1 MPHYFPLFGALDIE
15 KAFLIANGHLVN
27 GIGLN
32 KILGDRTIDT
42 TVSDT
47 TIGLETAFVDVN
59 HFHKARY
66 SVQLS
71 VVSIYA
77 CLKEA
82 HTHATVVQNHHY
94 SLGLTE
100 FLIGIRC
107 LSTG

>member
-1 MPHYFPLFGALDIE
+1 MPHYFPLFGALDFE
-15 KAFLIANGHLVN
+15 KAFLIANGHLV
-27 GIGLN
+27 LN
-32 KILGDRTIDT
+32 KILGDRTID
-42 TVSDT
+42 

-77 CLKEA
+77 CLKDA
-82 HTHATVVQNHHY
+82 HTHATVVQNHYY
-94 SLGLTE
+94 SLGLTT